1 MKVYLTE
8 GCCLFYSDSRA
19 VTKWEPELFG
29 FLPLA
34 RKVPCTLPV
43 QLSPPRMSLLLLS
56 KPYASFNPISNISL
70 FILPMGEFWNLP
82 KVIKHIRGKLREPD
96 CSHPV
101 QYFFFHTS
109 VVQRAQ
115 CPACLR
121 NVIYLLL
128 PLSRGVIIPINTKGN
143 SKSCIQ
149 SQFRN
154 HCFGWCV
161 FCVWRELGVGWGGGL
176 WLLFFNAALSN
187 SVEPFPL

>member
-1 MKVYLTE
+1 MKTFICNFPISPKSGCQSDWSREVSYFNTNFYDVVYLCGQEHLGKGRWVSGHWNRSNKNLMKVYLTE

-34 RKVPCTLPV
+34 RKVLCALPV

-96 CSHPV
+96 SSHPV
-101 QYFFFHTS
+101 QYSFFHTS
-109 VVQRAQ
+109 VVQRA
-115 CPACLR
+115 
-121 NVIYLLL
+121 
-128 PLSRGVIIPINTKGN
+128 
-143 SKSCIQ
+143 
-149 SQFRN
+149 
-154 HCFGWCV
+154 
-161 FCVWRELGVGWGGGL
+161 
-176 WLLFFNAALSN
+176 
-187 SVEPFPL
+187 

>member
-34 RKVPCTLPV
+34 RKVLCALPV

-96 CSHPV
+96 SSHPV
-101 QYFFFHTS
+101 QYSFFHTS

-121 NVIYLLL
+121 NVIYLPL
-128 PLSRGVIIPINTKGN
+128 PLSRGVIIPINTKRQQQILYLAT
-143 SKSCIQ
+143 IQ
-149 SQFRN
+149 KPL
-154 HCFGWCV
+154 CF
-161 FCVWRELGVGWGGGL
+161 FGGGGGGGGCGSCCFL
-176 WLLFFNAALSN
+176 MQHFPTLLN
-187 SVEPFPL
+187 PFLCNIH